1 LIAVKIAK
9 SPFLEGLVR
18 LKLSILWRFMWLPAV
33 LVAHEV
39 AAQNMPQGTPSSPQ
53 LDIDPELIRNSPVLQ
68 RWLQKIPDVGSEIQN
83 DPSFRTRWRLGY
95 SQYPANNQ
103 AGGFDVG
110 ISDLLIDRTG
120 LALNA
125 NWNNQAQFNSYGA
138 DLNYYLLPLGGY
150 INLSPVV
157 GYRHLESAAYNR
169 DGLNLGIKLLLVPA
183 RGGGGDIALQQS
195 WVGLG
200 SNEEVGISTLTAGY
214 ALTKQ
219 LRIAGEIQFQNA
231 REGKD
236 SRVGISLEWMP

>member
-1 LIAVKIAK
+1 M
-9 SPFLEGLVR
+9 R
-18 LKLSILWRFMWLPAV
+18 LKLSILWRFLWLPVV
-33 LVAHEV
+33 LAATKV
-39 AAQNMPQGTPSSPQ
+39 AAENTPEAIPSPSQ
-53 LDIDPELIRNSPVLQ
+53 IDIDPEIIRNSPVLQ
-68 RWLQKIPDVGSEIQN
+68 RWLQKIPDVGAEIQN

-110 ISDLLIDRTG
+110 ISDLLIDRTR
-120 LALNA
+120 LAIQA
-125 NWNNQAQFNSYGA
+125 NWHHQAQFNSYGV
-138 DLNYYLLPLGGY
+138 DLNYYVLPLGGY
-150 INLSPVV
+150 INLAPVI

-200 SNEEVGISTLTAGY
+200 TSAEVGISTLTAGY

-219 LRIAGEIQFQNA
+219 LRISGEIQFQNA
-231 REGKD
+231 RESKD
-236 SRVGISLEWMP
+236 SRVGIGLEWMP

>member
-1 LIAVKIAK
+1 M
-9 SPFLEGLVR
+9 R
-18 LKLSILWRFMWLPAV
+18 LKLSILWRFLWLPAV
-33 LVAHEV
+33 LVTHEV
-39 AAQNMPQGTPSSPQ
+39 TAQNMPQDTLSSPRI
-53 LDIDPELIRNSPVLQ
+53 DIDPELIRNSPVLQ
-68 RWLQKIPDVGSEIQN
+68 RWLQKIPDVGAEIQN

-110 ISDLLIDRTG
+110 ISDLLIDRTR

-157 GYRHLESAAYNR
+157 GYRHLESATYNR
-169 DGLNLGIKLLLVPA
+169 DGFNLGIKLLLVPA

-200 SNEEVGISTLTAGY
+200 TSEEVGISTLTAGY

-219 LRIAGEIQFQNA
+219 LRISGEIQFQNA
-231 REGKD
+231 RESKD
-236 SRVGISLEWMP
+236 SRVGIGLEWMP

>member
-1 LIAVKIAK
+1 
-9 SPFLEGLVR
+9 VR
-18 LKLSILWRFMWLPAV
+18 LKLSILWRFLWLPAV

-39 AAQNMPQGTPSSPQ
+39 AAQNMPQDTLSSPQ
-53 LDIDPELIRNSPVLQ
+53 IDIDPELIRNSPVLQ
-68 RWLQKIPDVGSEIQN
+68 RWLQKIPDVGAEIQN

-200 SNEEVGISTLTAGY
+200 TNEEVGISTLTAGY

-231 REGKD
+231 RESKN

>member
-1 LIAVKIAK
+1 M
-9 SPFLEGLVR
+9 R
-18 LKLSILWRFMWLPAV
+18 LKLSTLRQLLFLPIV
-33 LVAHEV
+33 LVATKV
-39 AAQNMPQGTPSSPQ
+39 AAQNMSEVAPSAPQI
-53 LDIDPELIRNSPVLQ
+53 DIDPEIIRNSPVLQ
-68 RWLQKIPDVGSEIQN
+68 RWLQKIPDVGAEIQN
-83 DPSFRTRWRLGY
+83 DPSFKTRWRLGY

-103 AGGFDVG
+103 AGGWDVG
-110 ISDLLIDRTG
+110 VSDLLIDRTG

-150 INLSPVV
+150 VNLSPVV

-169 DGLNLGIKLLLVPA
+169 DGLNLGLKLLLIPA

-200 SNEEVGISTLTAGY
+200 TSEEVGISTLTVGY

-231 REGKD
+231 RESKD
-236 SRVGISLEWMP
+236 SRVGIGLEWMP